1 MKKAAFILFSL
12 AAGAAALPAFAA
24 GDALYPEAISAKE
37 LLPGPPAAGTWRSAA
52 DDASYRE
59 GLSLRNAP
67 RGLQAAEDADM
78 SPLKAFEARFSKP
91 LGVQISKDAT
101 PATHAFLLLTMKR
114 VYPSLKAGKEV
125 FRRPRPVVPHP
136 ETPRAARISRKNLT
150 ASRVTRPATPRWP
163 GRLRSR

>member
-114 VYPSLKAGKEV
+114 LSVTEGREGSLQAAPSCGPASG
-125 FRRPRPVVPHP
+125 RRHVPP
-136 ETPRAARISRKNLT
+136 
-150 ASRVTRPATPRWP
+150 
-163 GRLRSR
+163 RSREKI